1 MSKVEIWRD
10 VKGYEGLYQ
19 VSSLGN
25 IRSVECKNLR
35 WHITFGHASV
45 WLYKGRVRKKKFV
58 HRLVAEAFLE
68 NPNKCNIVNH
78 KDENGLNNHVENL
91 EWCDAKYNTNYGTC
105 IERRADRCKKNV
117 QQFDLSGALIKN
129 WHGIV
134 EAAVVLRID
143 PSSITKAAKGKRK
156 SAGGFIWRYKDDN

>member
-1 MSKVEIWRD
+1 MNGW
-10 VKGYEGLYQ
+10 KGIFQ
-19 VSSLGN
+19 VSNTGKV
-25 IRSVECKNLR
+25 RR
-35 WHITFGHASV
+35 
-45 WLYKGRVRKKKFV
+45 LYKRGPKELKSVVKRGGYKGVLLKANGIFKCELI
-58 HRLVAEAFLE
+58 HRLVATAFIP
-68 NPNKCNIVNH
+68 NPDNLPHVNH
-78 KDENGLNNHVENL
+78 KDEDKTNNSIDNL
-91 EWCDAKYNTNYGTC
+91 EWCDAKYNNNYGTC

-134 EAAVVLRID
+134 EAAVVLQID